1 LNSSLPRP
9 EQSIQRGL
17 SIISIEEAKWK
28 KQFNELQL
36 KVHKSREL
44 YDFCVDLLQ
53 NWGICFPDECTAGM
67 SRVITPAKPQKQ
79 D

>member
-1 LNSSLPRP
+1 LPRP
-9 EQSIQRGL
+9 EQSNQKVL
-17 SIISIEEAKWK
+17 SIIANEEAKWE

-36 KVHKSREL
+36 KVDKSRNL
-44 YDFCVDLLQ
+44 YDFCLDLLQ
-53 NWGICFPDECTAGM
+53 NGGIRFPDKCTADM

>member
-1 LNSSLPRP
+1 LPRP

-17 SIISIEEAKWK
+17 SIISIEEVKWK

-36 KVHKSREL
+36 KVDKSRKL

-53 NWGICFPDECTAGM
+53 NWGIRFPDECTAGM

>member
-1 LNSSLPRP
+1 LPRP

-36 KVHKSREL
+36 KVDKSRKL

-53 NWGICFPDECTAGM
+53 NGGI
-67 SRVITPAKPQKQ
+67 RLV
-79 D
+79 

>member
-1 LNSSLPRP
+1 LPCQEQLN
-9 EQSIQRGL
+9 QRVL

-36 KVHKSREL
+36 KVDKSREL
-44 YDFCVDLLQ
+44 YEFCVDLLQ
-53 NWGICFPDECTAGM
+53 NGGIRFPDEFTADGM
-67 SRVITPAKPQKQ
+67 YRVITPAKPQTQ